1 MTPGAPDDHEELFVA
16 DFYPELGEHLAEQH
30 ATGYD
35 AVVERTRF
43 LLWLARHVDGADATD
58 WSRDKSQNRR
68 RKDGTD
74 PV

>member
-1 MTPGAPDDHEELFVA
+1 MTTGAPDGHEELFVA

-43 LLWLARHVDGADATD
+43 LLWLARHVDGADPPSR
-58 WSRDKSQNRR
+58 SRDRTRNRTR
-68 RKDGTD
+68 NGDTD

>member
-1 MTPGAPDDHEELFVA
+1 MTPDAPDDHEELFVA
-16 DFYPELGEHLAEQH
+16 DLYPELGEHLAEQH

-43 LLWLARHVDGADATD
+43 LLWLARHVDRADATD
-58 WSRDKSQNRR
+58 RSRDKTQNRSR
-68 RKDGTD
+68 EGGTD

>member
-1 MTPGAPDDHEELFVA
+1 MTPGVPDDHEELFVA

-43 LLWLARHVDGADATD
+43 LLWLASHVDGADATGR
-58 WSRDKSQNRR
+58 SRNKSRNSSRNG
-68 RKDGTD
+68 GTD
-74 PV
+74 RV